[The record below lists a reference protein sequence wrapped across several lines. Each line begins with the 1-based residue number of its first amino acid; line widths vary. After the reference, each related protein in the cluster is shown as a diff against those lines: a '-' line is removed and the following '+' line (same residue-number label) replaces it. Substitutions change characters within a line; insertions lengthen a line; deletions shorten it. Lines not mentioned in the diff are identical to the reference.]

1 MSEAFARVIAER
13 GYVVYACAILS
24 NHAHFVIRSHRD
36 RTQDMFGALTHD
48 SALAINSLPG
58 IPTTHPVWSERPYF
72 VLLHTSDQVRQRIRY
87 VENNPLKEK
96 LPPQRFPFVTQY
108 DGWPLHRKLPLK

>member
-1 MSEAFARVIAER
+1 EAFARVIEAR

-36 RTQDMFGALTHD
+36 RTQEMFGALTHE

-72 VLLHTSDQVRQRIRY
+72 VLLHTPDDVRQRFKY
-87 VENNPLKEK
+87 VEVNPTKER
-96 LPPQRFPFVTQY
+96 LPRQIYPFVARY
-108 DGWPLHRKLPLK
+108 DGWPLNRKLPRK